1 MKLPL
6 DFQPGTQFKYSNS
19 GYLLLA
25 QLIQVVTGQTYEE
38 FLTKN
43 IFSPL
48 LMNSTRPDNY
58 REIIS
63 QRASGYEMDNTKR
76 FVNSAF
82 IDMSIAIGGG
92 DLLSTT
98 EDLYKWDRALSF
110 NKLVT
115 SDGMQRL
122 FTDYGFGYG
131 YGWFVK
137 EELIHNRP
145 SKTVFHGGGI
155 VGFKNK
161 ITRYLDDQV
170 SIIVLN
176 NLSTTDVDDI
186 SNNVTN
192 LIYQHLKFA

>member
-1 MKLPL
+1 M
-6 DFQPGTQFKYSNS
+6 
-19 GYLLLA
+19 
-25 QLIQVVTGQTYEE
+25 
-38 FLTKN
+38 
-43 IFSPL
+43 
-48 LMNSTRPDNY
+48 
-58 REIIS
+58 
-63 QRASGYEMDNTKR
+63 
-76 FVNSAF
+76 
-82 IDMSIAIGGG
+82 
-92 DLLSTT
+92 
-98 EDLYKWDRALSF
+98 SF

-137 EELIHNRP
+137 EELIHNRA

-186 SNNVTN
+186 SNNVAN